1 MKWQKLGKYVVFLDN
16 VLLAFW
22 FPYSGVGGGHSEYSY
37 VSGNH
42 FEGATP
48 VALIHVR
55 QLQVTVYLDTFVL
68 CCQMKMYVHVI
79 DRESVK
85 TKVTPV
91 KNRIP

>member
-22 FPYSGVGGGHSEYSY
+22 FPYSGVGGGGHSEYSY

-48 VALIHVR
+48 VALIHVPL
-55 QLQVTVYLDTFVL
+55 LQVTVYIDTLVL
-68 CCQMKMYVHVI
+68 CCQMKICVI

-91 KNRIP
+91 ENRIQ

>member
-1 MKWQKLGKYVVFLDN
+1 MGW
-16 VLLAFW
+16 
-22 FPYSGVGGGHSEYSY
+22 GHSEYSY

-42 FEGATP
+42 FEDATP

-68 CCQMKMYVHVI
+68 CCQMKMCVI

-91 KNRIP
+91 ENRIP

>member
-22 FPYSGVGGGHSEYSY
+22 SPYSEGGGGPEYSY
-37 VSGNH
+37 VGDNH

-48 VALIHVR
+48 IALISVR

-68 CCQMKMYVHVI
+68 CCQMKIRVI